1 MKFKKYI
8 KESAERK
15 LNLYEGFEN
24 PDRMFNDYHPADD
37 VYGDIK
43 KAIADKRYDDARNMI
58 KDLEQEVAE
67 IESSNAKKK
76 FFKFP
81 KFLIDSQK
89 RAIDT
94 FLSQLPVQESIE
106 DMDRRCEQCNTLL
119 ADNGTCPK
127 CDEGE
132 EDYGDKA
139 LEEELSNKEKLL
151 RAFPELNFDKTP
163 DEMNEDVK
171 TEELTV
177 REKLKRAYPELN
189 FDTPV
194 TEACEVK
201 EELSNREKLLKAFP
215 ELNFD
220 KAVTEEIDPEESSWE
235 DYDDDYEFED
245 DVEMDRRHAAL
256 YGGDRMYC
264 DCGAKLSMDEYGSF
278 CPRCNPKD
286 PEEVYEDTPSYDDE
300 I

>member
-15 LNLYEGFEN
+15 LTLYEGFEN
-24 PDRMFNDYHPADD
+24 PDRAFNEYHPADD
-37 VYGDIK
+37 VYSDIK
-43 KAIADKRYDDARNMI
+43 QAIADKRYDDARSII

-67 IESSNAKKK
+67 IEASNAKKK

-81 KFLIDSQK
+81 KFLIDAQK

-94 FLSQLPVQESIE
+94 FLSQLPVQESAE
-106 DMDRRCEQCNTLL
+106 DMHKRCENCNTLL

-132 EDYGDKA
+132 EDYGDKD
-139 LEEELSNKEKLL
+139 LDEELSNKEKLL
-151 RAFPELNFDKTP
+151 RAYPELNFDSDSAEIT
-163 DEMNEDVK
+163 EEAV
-171 TEELTV
+171 TEELSA

-189 FDTPV
+189 FDRPV
-194 TEACEVK
+194 TEACEVT

-220 KAVTEEIDPEESSWE
+220 KAVTEGVEPEDMSWE
-235 DYDDDYEFED
+235 DYDDDYDFED
-245 DVEMDRRHAAL
+245 DVELDRRHAAL

-286 PEEVYEDTPSYDDE
+286 PEDVYNDKTPYDDE
-300 I
+300 M